1 MSEHTAPVTVKQ
13 PPDLSDPQGEE
24 TVEVTKFLIF
34 VTDTLKLGIKSDFV
48 VEIIHNHQ
56 ITYLPMMPDYVRG
69 IINLRGQIIP
79 IVDVRMRMGKEPRE
93 ECLVVVLNIEGGQ
106 MGILVD
112 AVDQMIDIPKD
123 SILPVP
129 NQDAQQLVSGMCT
142 LPSGDGTMLV
152 LDCDQLL
159 RHE

>member
-1 MSEHTAPVTVKQ
+1 MSENTATVTVKQ
-13 PPDLSDPQGEE
+13 PPDLSEPQGEE
-24 TVEVTKFLIF
+24 TVETSKFLIF
-34 VTDTLKLGIKSDFV
+34 VTDTLKLGIDSSYV

-56 ITYLPMMPDYVRG
+56 ITYLPMMPSFVRG

-79 IVDVRMRMGKEPRE
+79 ILDIRMRMGKEPRE

-106 MGILVD
+106 VGILVD

-129 NQDAQQLVSGMCT
+129 NKDAQQLVSGMCSI
-142 LPSGDGTMLV
+142 PGSDGTMLV

>member
-1 MSEHTAPVTVKQ
+1 MSEKTASVTVQQ
-13 PPDLSDPQGEE
+13 PPDLSDSQDEE
-24 TVEVTKFLIF
+24 VVELTKYLIF
-34 VTDTLKLGIKSDFV
+34 VTDTLKLGIDSDYV

-79 IVDVRMRMGKEPRE
+79 IVDVRMRMGKQPKE
-93 ECLVVVLNIEGGQ
+93 ECLLVVLNIEAGQ

-112 AVDQMIDIPKD
+112 AVDQMIDIPKTE
-123 SILPVP
+123 
-129 NQDAQQLVSGMCT
+129 AQQLVSGMCS
-142 LPSGDGTMLV
+142 LPDGNGTMLV

>member
-1 MSEHTAPVTVKQ
+1 MSEKTASVAVQQ
-13 PPDLSDPQGEE
+13 PPDLSDSQDEE
-24 TVEVTKFLIF
+24 VVELTKYLIF
-34 VTDTLKLGIKSDFV
+34 VTDTLKLGIDSDYV

-79 IVDVRMRMGKEPRE
+79 IVDVRMRMGKQPKE
-93 ECLVVVLNIEGGQ
+93 ECLLVVLNIEAGQ

-112 AVDQMIDIPKD
+112 AVDQMIDIPKN

-129 NQDAQQLVSGMCT
+129 NSEAQQLVSGMCS
-142 LPSGDGTMLV
+142 LPDGNGTMLV